1 MKIGTRQQA
10 LGKSQKKFF
19 AYRFARFS
27 RRLIRL
33 RRLRERVKITSDGVN
48 SASQRRRGS

>member
-19 AYRFARFS
+19 AYRFVAR
-27 RRLIRL
+27 LPA
-33 RRLRERVKITSDGVN
+33 RVKITPSGVN
-48 SASQRRRGS
+48 SANQWRCGS